1 MSTFPKGILEHKVAT
16 LDGFFSTNP
25 IQTYL
30 KSHSHD
36 KNKSR
41 KHRQK

>member
-1 MSTFPKGILEHKVAT
+1 MSTFPKGIFEHKVAT
-16 LDGFFSTNP
+16 LDGFFSTNS
-25 IQTYL
+25 IQTDL